1 MYNITGDPVYLLVND
16 IKDIR
21 KLKGHMQLSELL
33 QGVRIPK
40 KRKTEETLKEV
51 IKFITYNSRS

>member
-40 KRKTEETLKEV
+40 KRKTEEPLKEV

>member
-1 MYNITGDPVYLLVND
+1 MNNITGDPVYLLVND
-16 IKDIR
+16 IKDIC

-40 KRKTEETLKEV
+40 KRKIEETLKEV
-51 IKFITYNSRS
+51 IKFITYNTQS

>member
-1 MYNITGDPVYLLVND
+1 MYNSTGDPVYLLVND

-51 IKFITYNSRS
+51 IKFITYNTQC

>member
-16 IKDIR
+16 INDIR
-21 KLKGHMQLSELL
+21 KLKGHMKLSELL

>member
-1 MYNITGDPVYLLVND
+1 MYNITDDPVYLLVND
-16 IKDIR
+16 IKDIC

-51 IKFITYNSRS
+51 IKFITYNRQS

>member
-21 KLKGHMQLSELL
+21 KLKGRMQLSELL